1 MPATEHKMIVMFT
14 DVSGSAG
21 LFERLGNTEAMH
33 AVERCLKRMKRSI
46 DGYGGRTVQIVG
58 DELLAV
64 YEAAEDACH
73 AAIDMQQ
80 RIADLPPISGLKLTI
95 RIGLHAGLV
104 SEDGNKLSGE
114 TITNAAR
121 IAGMARRDQILCS
134 SALAAELPEDSTIR
148 SRLVPVPKDV
158 DSFMA
163 AAATSIVSARSILD
177 SDAGPAGDEENL
189 TLFSIH
195 WTTHEM
201 GGYSPSTFGPST
213 SPLVSER
220 LCVRYRG
227 KAFLVDSK
235 MPVLT
240 LGRDHGN
247 KVVIDD
253 RKASREHARIERRQC
268 GYFLVDT
275 STNGCYV
282 SIKGRQEAMVRR
294 QEFLLEGT
302 GRICFG
308 GSGNAASADGADFE
322 HL

>member
-1 MPATEHKMIVMFT
+1 MSATERKMILMFT

-21 LFERLGNTEAMH
+21 LFERLGSTEAKH

-64 YEAAEDACH
+64 YETAEDACQ
-73 AAIDMQQ
+73 AAVDMQQ
-80 RIADLPPISGLKLTI
+80 RIADLPPVSGLRLTI

-104 SEDGNKLSGE
+104 TEDGNKLSGE
-114 TITNAAR
+114 TVTNTAR

-134 SALAAELPEDSTIR
+134 STLTAELPEDSTIK
-148 SRLVPVPKDV
+148 SRLVPLPKDV

-163 AAATSIVSARSILD
+163 AAASSIISARPILNPD
-177 SDAGPAGDEENL
+177 TSLGDDENL

-201 GGYSPSTFGPST
+201 GGYSPSIFGPSI
-213 SPLVSER
+213 SPLVAER

-227 KAFLVDSK
+227 KAHLVDSK
-235 MPVLT
+235 TPVLT

-247 KVVIDD
+247 RLVIED
-253 RKASREHARIERRQC
+253 RKASREHARIERRPS

-282 SIKGRQEAMVRR
+282 SVKGRPEALVRR
-294 QEFLLEGT
+294 QEFLLEGS

-308 GSGNAASADGADFE
+308 SSGNTADADGADFE

>member
-1 MPATEHKMIVMFT
+1 MSATEHKMIVMFT
-14 DVSGSAG
+14 DVSGSAA
-21 LFERLGNTEAMH
+21 LFEHLGDTEAMH
-33 AVERCLKRMKRSI
+33 AVDRCLKRMNRSI
-46 DGYGGRTVQIVG
+46 DGYSGRTVQVVG

-64 YEAAEDACH
+64 YKTAEDACH
-73 AAIDMQQ
+73 SAIDMQQ

-104 SEDGNKLSGE
+104 TEDGNKLSGE
-114 TITNAAR
+114 VVTNAAR
-121 IAGMARRDQILCS
+121 IAGIARRDQILCS
-134 SALAAELPEDSTIR
+134 SSLIAELPEDSAI
-148 SRLVPVPKDV
+148 SPRLMPDPGTVP
-158 DSFMA
+158 
-163 AAATSIVSARSILD
+163 
-177 SDAGPAGDEENL
+177 ENGADL
-189 TLFSIH
+189 SLFRIH

-201 GGYSPSTFGPST
+201 GGYSPSTFGPSS
-213 SPLVSER
+213 SPLLAER
-220 LCVRYRG
+220 LCLRYHG

-235 MPVLT
+235 SPVLT

-247 KVVIDD
+247 ELIIDN
-253 RKASREHARIERRQC
+253 RKASRQHARIERRQG

-282 SIKGRQEAMVRR
+282 SIKGRQETMVRH

-308 GSGNAASADGADFE
+308 GSGSSANTDGADFE